1 MIIKIDKQGGNVMEN
16 INFVEVIK
24 DILGEEEYLQLLKD
38 ISIENMEKGI
48 SYEKFFNEVANKYCF
63 IILLIGFS
71 KKIDINTYYI
81 EKEKPIIKIQIK
93 EFVSRYEKYIKQVE
107 NKKFELLKNMI

>member
-1 MIIKIDKQGGNVMEN
+1 MIIKIDKQGGNAMEN

-38 ISIENMEKGI
+38 IENT
-48 SYEKFFNEVANKYCF
+48 
-63 IILLIGFS
+63 

-81 EKEKPIIKIQIK
+81 EKEKPTIKIQIK
-93 EFVSRYEKYIKQVE
+93 EFVSKYEKYIKQVE